1 MIGKLFICPQCKQEK
16 TPGSEIIYCISCNM
30 RANDFCSN
38 KMKMEFAF
46 WNGGKQEL
54 LDQKASFDIFKNVFS
69 KAMEIYQE

>member
-1 MIGKLFICPQCKQEK
+1 
-16 TPGSEIIYCISCNM
+16 
-30 RANDFCSN
+30 
-38 KMKMEFAF
+38 MEFAF